1 MILGIGTD
9 LTQVSRIEA
18 ALARTGERFSH
29 RVLNSEELARAPQPM
44 TASFLAKRWAAK
56 EAAAKALGSG
66 IGGQAHF
73 HDFTVSNDP
82 SGAPQLTL
90 SGQALETSKG
100 EGVWHLSL
108 SDDGGFALA
117 FVTWSKA

>member
-9 LTQVSRIEA
+9 LTQVSRIDS
-18 ALARTGERFSH
+18 ALERSGERFSH
-29 RVLNSEELARAPQPM
+29 RVLNADELARAPQPM

-56 EAAAKALGSG
+56 EAAAKALGTG
-66 IGGQAHF
+66 IGEQANF
-73 HDFTVSNDP
+73 HDFTITNDAL
-82 SGAPQLTL
+82 GAPQLTL
-90 SGQALETSKG
+90 SGQALKTSNA

-108 SDDGGFALA
+108 SDDGDFALA

>member
-9 LTQVSRIEA
+9 LTQISRIDA
-18 ALARTGERFSH
+18 ALHRSGERFSH
-29 RVLNSEELARAPQPM
+29 RVLNAEELARAPQPM

-56 EAAAKALGSG
+56 EAAAKALGTG
-66 IGGQAHF
+66 IGEQANF
-73 HDFTVSNDP
+73 HDFTITNDAL
-82 SGAPQLTL
+82 GAPQLTL
-90 SGQALETSKG
+90 SGQALKTANG

-108 SDDGGFALA
+108 SDDGDFALA